1 MYVHFLLA
9 LRLVTEEALELLEE
23 AKAGCFLVGEVPQL
37 ADGLGDSSQIFQYK
51 TVSCIKNG

>member
-23 AKAGCFLVGEVPQL
+23 AKAGCFLVGEVPQARL
-37 ADGLGDSSQIFQYK
+37 WSW
-51 TVSCIKNG
+51 